1 MNATVIPKSGSAG
14 SITRDA
20 ALPLPLTR
28 RRAGLAFTALLATA
42 ASTPSWGQQ
51 PHDVETVTTAVKEL
65 YARLSA
71 RDIGVLRYVP
81 PTGFSE
87 ITNGSEPHQL
97 DAGAFE
103 KLFASPL
110 KIDLHAED
118 VRAISFGNMVL
129 VTGVRVGS
137 ITPPGSRPTEARHAF
152 SMLWTIFDGQ
162 WQLRHVHL
170 SSVPAS

>member
-1 MNATVIPKSGSAG
+1 MTTAHFSLMK
-14 SITRDA
+14 
-20 ALPLPLTR
+20 R
-28 RRAGLAFTALLATA
+28 RRAVLASTAFLAIA
-42 ASTPSWGQQ
+42 ATPSWGQQ
-51 PHDVETVTTAVKEL
+51 RNDTETVTTAVKDL

-81 PTGFSE
+81 TTGFSE

-110 KIDLHAED
+110 KIDLRAED
-118 VRAISFGNMVL
+118 VRGVSFGNVVL

-137 ITPPGSRPTEARHAF
+137 ITPPGSTPTEARHAF
-152 SMLWTIFDGQ
+152 SMLWTMFDGH